1 MYVDLD
7 IDRLRKD
14 LIDYYGTAIASNPVA
29 VIELSIVESSSKEQ
43 LIYIALNNG
52 FDLNDYKIEQN
63 TFKL

>member
-52 FDLNDYKIEQN
+52 FDLKDYKIEQN